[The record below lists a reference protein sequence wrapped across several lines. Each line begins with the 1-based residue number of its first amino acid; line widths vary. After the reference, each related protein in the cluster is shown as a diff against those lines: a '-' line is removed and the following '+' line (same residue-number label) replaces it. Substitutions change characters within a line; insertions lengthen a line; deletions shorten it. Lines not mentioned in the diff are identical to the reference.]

1 MNVDDFDA
9 LYGSK
14 YIGVSDLKDREPRVT
29 IRNVERQPN
38 CARRMAARNASTC

>member
-29 IRNVERQPN
+29 IRNVETTELREKEEEHQRTP
-38 CARRMAARNASTC
+38 R